1 MTIDASASRSP
12 AGAPLTARLV
22 TCSYSGDFELCKMLC
37 ESVDRFAPPS
47 IGHSLFVPE
56 RDRKLFAP
64 LATRNRT
71 IDAQE
76 SLLPRWMWKVP
87 LPAPRWRALFRLPR
101 RNVYLTPFS
110 APVRGWIAQQI
121 MKISAAASAASDIV
135 VHLDSDNVFIR
146 PLSIDR
152 LERQGRVRLYRNPN
166 RVELSTHRVWHR
178 AAGALLGLPPSDFYG
193 AEYIDQLVVWRR
205 SVAKALVARIEE
217 VGGRDWR
224 TTLARTPHFAEYILY
239 GIFADRVLGLEAA
252 GLYAEP
258 QSLCHSRWEGAFHG
272 AADED
277 AFVAALRPQH
287 VSCLVQ
293 SSIALAIPDRRR
305 LFERLTAIA
314 REQDAADG
322 SARVSLG

>member
-1 MTIDASASRSP
+1 MTIATSPSPPESA
-12 AGAPLTARLV
+12 APLSARLV

-37 ESVDRFAPPS
+37 ESVDRFAPRS

-56 RDRKLFAP
+56 RDLGLFAP
-64 LATRNRT
+64 LATSNRT
-71 IDAQE
+71 IETQE
-76 SLLPRWMWKVP
+76 SLLPSWMWKVP
-87 LPAPRWRALFRLPR
+87 LPGPRWRALLRLPR

-110 APVRGWIAQQI
+110 PPVRGWIAQQI

-146 PLSIDR
+146 PLTIDR
-152 LERQGRVRLYRNPN
+152 FEKDGRVRLYRSPT
-166 RVELSTHRVWHR
+166 RVELASHRLWHQ

-205 SVAKALVARIEE
+205 SVAKALVARIED

-224 TTLARTPHFAEYILY
+224 ATLARTPHFAEYILY
-239 GIFADRVLGLEAA
+239 GVFADRVLGLEAA

-258 QSLCHSRWEGAFHG
+258 RSLCHSRWEGAFQG

-277 AFVAALRPQH
+277 AFVAALRPEH

-293 SSIALAIPDRRR
+293 SSIALSIPDRRR
-305 LFERLTAIA
+305 LFDRLTAAA
-314 REQDAADG
+314 REQDLAN
-322 SARVSLG
+322 R